1 MYVHGREG
9 LVVPQTALSNKIES
23 VVNRLDITAVTQ
35 FISNVGFP
43 IACVIMLWYRM
54 TEDTKAHK
62 AEMDKMTEALNNNT
76 LAVQHMS
83 DMIAT
88 KKVDK

>member
-1 MYVHGREG
+1 MV
-9 LVVPQTALSNKIES
+9 LSVDVTAI
-23 VVNRLDITAVTQ
+23 TQ

-43 IACVIMLWYRM
+43 IACVVMLWFKM
-54 TEDTKAHK
+54 NEDTKAHK

-83 DMIAT
+83 DMLAT
-88 KKVDK
+88 RKVEK